1 MDIDLKLNIDKQ
13 SFFLKCLFLTSEL
26 WIDMDIQ
33 ILESNFTQDL
43 GEIEKRVDKL
53 NKDGK

>member
-1 MDIDLKLNIDKQ
+1 MDIDLKLNILKQ
-13 SFFLKCLFLTSEL
+13 SFFLKCLFLRSEL